1 MYLYFYSCS
10 ILKLMKLTGILL
22 SHNHCVDEEI
32 AELREIYIAKK
43 KMCDTLDVDDV
54 VMLDIMTKKERSL
67 KTKYVLKKHVTAD
80 GLPRTIN
87 EPHGKIDGWNTR
99 VAGKKRITA
108 ATYDALIDKLFDYYS
123 DGFSVP
129 TFENVFELAVS
140 EKQDFKSANTIVKY
154 RADFNRFIST
164 ELKEMYLFDIS
175 HTYLRDYSVA
185 LIKKRNMKKEAFRA
199 FKSVLNLV
207 FNFAVAKDII
217 EYNPASKLNNNDFY
231 TICSQQYRIAED
243 KAMSPEQIADLTV
256 EVNKRIANP
265 TAYGEKCYT
274 NGYMFLLSSK
284 TGMRAGELCSLKWTD
299 IRNNK
304 IHIHTQQLKNRKT
317 GNYEYVLWTK
327 NEKGISKGGRFF
339 PVTDDIRQ
347 LLDKLKANQEE
358 AGISS
363 PWVFANPDGS
373 WIIADTC
380 YEKFLYRLC
389 KSKFYTLTNNHAI
402 RMYFNSYV
410 MIPANIPVTNR
421 AKLLGHSVE
430 VNLKYYSFAGYDYC
444 AQALDALEALN
455 NQ

>member
-1 MYLYFYSCS
+1 MYLYSCS
-10 ILKLMKLTGILL
+10 NLVNILMSISGIAVSYTKPLQDNLLT
-22 SHNHCVDEEI
+22 
-32 AELREIYIAKK
+32 ELREVYIAKK
-43 KMCDTLDVDDV
+43 KLCDTLDVDDV

-80 GLPRTIN
+80 GLPRVIN

-108 ATYDALIDKLFDYYS
+108 ATYDALIEKLFDYYYS

-129 TFENVFELAVS
+129 TFENVFKLAVA

-164 ELKEMYLFDIS
+164 ELKEMYLFDIT

-199 FKSVLNLV
+199 YKSVLNLV
-207 FNFAVAKDII
+207 FNFAVAKDIV
-217 EYNPASKLNNNDFY
+217 EYNPANKLNNNDFY

-243 KAMSPEQIADLTV
+243 KAMSPEQIADLTA
-256 EVNKRIANP
+256 EVNRRIANP

-274 NGYMFLLSSK
+274 NGYMFLLASK

-304 IHIHTQQLKNRKT
+304 IHIHTQQLKNRIT
-317 GNYEYVLWTK
+317 GEYEYVLFTK
-327 NEKGISKGGRFF
+327 NEKGISRGGRLF
-339 PVTDDIRQ
+339 PVTDDIRK
-347 LLDKLKANQEE
+347 LLDKLKANQEA
-358 AGISS
+358 AGICS

-380 YEKFLYRLC
+380 FEKFLYRLC

-430 VNLKYYSFAGYDYC
+430 VNLKYYSFADYDYC
-444 AQALDALEALN
+444 EQALEALN

>member
-1 MYLYFYSCS
+1 MYLYSCS
-10 ILKLMKLTGILL
+10 NLVNILMSISGILL
-22 SHNHCVDEEI
+22 SHNHYVDEEI

-43 KMCDTLDVDDV
+43 KMCDNLGIKDE

-80 GLPRTIN
+80 GLPRVIN
-87 EPHGKIDGWNTR
+87 EPYGTIKGWSTH
-99 VAGKKRITA
+99 VIGKKRITA
-108 ATYDALIDKLFDYYS
+108 TSYDALIEKLFDYYS

-129 TFENVFELAVS
+129 TFENVFELAVA

-164 ELKEMYLFDIS
+164 ELKEMYLFDIT

-199 FKSVLNLV
+199 YKSVLNLV
-207 FNFAVAKDII
+207 FNFAVAKDIV

-243 KAMSPEQIADLTV
+243 KAMSPEQIADLTA
-256 EVNKRIANP
+256 EVNRRIANP
-265 TAYGEKCYT
+265 TSYGEACYT
-274 NGYMFLLSSK
+274 NGYMFLLASM

-304 IHIHTQQLKNRKT
+304 IHIHTQQLKNRQT
-317 GNYEYVLWTK
+317 GEYEYVLWTK
-327 NEKGISKGGRFF
+327 NEKGISRGGRLF
-339 PVTDDIRQ
+339 PVTNDIRE
-347 LLDKLKANQEE
+347 LLDKLKTNQEA
-358 AGISS
+358 AGIFS

-430 VNLKYYSFAGYDYC
+430 VNLKYYSFADYDYC
-444 AQALDALEALN
+444 EQALEALN